1 MSSMYKVS
9 SSPHIRDNETTCGIM
24 LDVIIALMPA
34 TFFGIYHFGFKA
46 AVLLAVTILAS
57 VATEAIYQFFMKRTI
72 TIGDF
77 SAALTGLLLGLN
89 LPVGLPIWMAVLG
102 SVFAI
107 LIVKQIFGGL
117 GQNFMNPALAARAF
131 LVLSFGTSM
140 TKFTLDSVTQATP
153 LALLKETST
162 PLNLKEMFIGLTAGT
177 IGEVSSVALLIG
189 ALYLIIKRIIDI
201 RIPFAL
207 LSSFSIFIIIFSDKP
222 FDLQF
227 LAAHLF
233 GGGLLLGAFFMAT
246 DYVTAPITRRGK
258 WLYGAIIGLLTAI
271 FRIYGPS
278 AEGISFAIIFSNLLV
293 PLIEKI
299 TVTRGF
305 GRKGKAVN

>member
-1 MSSMYKVS
+1 
-9 SSPHIRDNETTCGIM
+9 
-24 LDVIIALMPA
+24 
-34 TFFGIYHFGFKA
+34 
-46 AVLLAVTILAS
+46 
-57 VATEAIYQFFMKRTI
+57 
-72 TIGDF
+72 
-77 SAALTGLLLGLN
+77 
-89 LPVGLPIWMAVLG
+89 MAVLG

-117 GQNFMNPALAARAF
+117 GQNIMNPALAARAF

-140 TKFTLDSVTQATP
+140 TKFTLDGITQATP
-153 LALLKETST
+153 LTLLKETSN
-162 PLNLKEMFIGLTAGT
+162 PENLKEMFIGLTAGT

-207 LSSFSIFIIIFSDKP
+207 LSSFSLFIIIFSDKP
-222 FDLQF
+222 FDFQF
-227 LAAHLF
+227 LAAHVF

-278 AEGISFAIIFSNLLV
+278 AEGMSFAIIFSNLLV

-305 GRKGKAVN
+305 GRKGKVAN